1 MLQAQVR
8 GVMTQH
14 QVPARKLW
22 RGFSCQSYNWKA
34 NSNVGLQKD
43 SKFMMVP
50 WGRGAPLRWSDHRW
64 KKASQADLSTL
75 RSILI
80 HQGVARGKRPR
91 RRRGRKPHL
100 ECLREC
106 GLKPGEKKAKERWDG
121 RVKWL
126 KSLLCLKGQIFSIV
140 AQEVQGEERWRD
152 ISVQLE
158 K

>member
-1 MLQAQVR
+1 
-8 GVMTQH
+8 
-14 QVPARKLW
+14 
-22 RGFSCQSYNWKA
+22 
-34 NSNVGLQKD
+34 
-43 SKFMMVP
+43 MMVP

-80 HQGVARGKRPR
+80 HQGVARGKRPI

-140 AQEVQGEERWRD
+140 AQEVQGEER
-152 ISVQLE
+152 
-158 K
+158 